1 MKQRIITAIIALA
14 LFVPVVL
21 YGGIAFTLA
30 IYFIAT
36 VALYE
41 ILRMKQIRLV
51 SIPGALALV
60 NLYIMLMPEQYEST
74 LIGWTGHDRMTL
86 VFVLVFMLLLYAVLV
101 KNTFTYDDAAFVF
114 FGMMYIGIGFYYLI
128 ETRLV
133 DLIYVLFAL
142 LIVWTTDSGA
152 YFAGRK
158 FGKKKLWPEISPN
171 KTIEGFYGGIAAAIV
186 FAVALNLLFPFA
198 DTWIQLIFVTVAASI
213 IGQFGDL
220 AESAIKRHYHVKD
233 SGTLLPGHGGMLDRF
248 DSLLFVV
255 PLLHFLHF
263 IP

>member
-1 MKQRIITAIIALA
+1 MKQRIITAIVALA
-14 LFVPVVL
+14 IFLPIVL
-21 YGGIAFTLA
+21 LGGIPFTLA
-30 IYFIAT
+30 IYLIAT

-41 ILRMKQIRLV
+41 ILRMKQIRLL
-51 SIPGALALV
+51 SIPGALALI
-60 NLYIMLMPEQYEST
+60 NLYIMLLPNQYENA
-74 LIGWTGHDRMTL
+74 LIGWTGHEKITL
-86 VFVLVFMLLLYAVLV
+86 VYVLVFMLLLYAVLV
-101 KNTFTYDDAAFVF
+101 KNTFTFDDAAFVF

-133 DLIYVLFAL
+133 ELIFVVFAL
-142 LIVWTTDSGA
+142 LIVWLTDSGA
-152 YFAGRK
+152 YFTGRK

-171 KTIEGFYGGIAAAIV
+171 KTVEGFYGGVIVAVIGAFILNAIY
-186 FAVALNLLFPFA
+186 PFA
-198 DTWIQLIFVTVAASI
+198 DNWINLLLVTIAASI

-263 IP
+263 I

>member
-1 MKQRIITAIIALA
+1 MKQRIITAIVALA
-14 LFVPVVL
+14 LFVPVVWF
-21 YGGIAFTLA
+21 GGIPFTLA
-30 IYFIAT
+30 VYAIAT

-51 SIPGALALV
+51 SIPGALALI
-60 NLYIMLMPEQYEST
+60 NLYILLMPKQYEET
-74 LIGWTGHDRMTL
+74 LIGWTGHGKMTL
-86 VFVLVFMLLLYAVLV
+86 IYVLVFMLLLYAVLV

-133 DLIYVLFAL
+133 ELIYVVFAL

-152 YFAGRK
+152 YFTGRM

-171 KTIEGFYGGIAAAIV
+171 KTKEGFYGGIAVAVIAAFILNAIYPFTDSWLQLLIV
-186 FAVALNLLFPFA
+186 TIL
-198 DTWIQLIFVTVAASI
+198 ASI
-213 IGQFGDL
+213 IGQYGDL

-263 IP
+263 I